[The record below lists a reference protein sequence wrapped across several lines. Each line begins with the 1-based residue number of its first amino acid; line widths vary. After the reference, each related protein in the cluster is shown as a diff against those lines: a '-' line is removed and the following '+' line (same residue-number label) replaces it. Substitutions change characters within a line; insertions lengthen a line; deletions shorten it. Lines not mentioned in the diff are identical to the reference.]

1 MLGADVLTQQALIRL
16 VVLQFSVYSVLGIL
30 GFLAWLLAFTDN
42 LAILGV
48 LVGGYVRGH
57 LVRWTAQFPSWGA
70 FILLSGAFSLAAAWS
85 LWRMRKEGLCFA
97 VLSFSVGFLTNMVFA
112 QNLIVHSLL
121 GILIGWILLAPLSV
135 AWKSLK

>member
-1 MLGADVLTQQALIRL
+1 MTQQALIRL

-57 LVRWTAQFPSWGA
+57 LVRWTAKFPFWGA
-70 FILLSGAFSLAAAWS
+70 FILLSGAFRL
-85 LWRMRKEGLCFA
+85 LPHGLYGECGKRAGFA

-121 GILIGWILLAPLSV
+121 GILIGWTLLAPLSV
-135 AWKSLK
+135 TWKSLK

>member
-1 MLGADVLTQQALIRL
+1 MTQQALIRL

-70 FILLSGAFSLAAAWS
+70 FILLSGAFRL
-85 LWRMRKEGLCFA
+85 LPHGLYGECGKKGWLRRTIIFSRIPNQHGLRPEPDSSQPLRDTHWLDTA
-97 VLSFSVGFLTNMVFA
+97 STSFRHMEEPEVTNHTSA
-112 QNLIVHSLL
+112 
-121 GILIGWILLAPLSV
+121 
-135 AWKSLK
+135 